1 MTYFATNF
9 PKVAP
14 LVTQFCNS
22 SSRSCVGRARLFARG
37 PGGNYIREMQ
47 IARCFAMGVEQAPDG
62 EFVAGKCHEV
72 RSAPSAVRKAR
83 SLAHQNGG
91 AIAFGLRG
99 EIEFG
104 RPGSIEF
111 SRAWESCPPG
121 RRVLLQ
127 RPDGPIIRSGRSSF
141 PVEVGP
147 HPPHRNQ
154 SATPEEPSNQPSD
167 RTRYHP

>member
-14 LVTQFCNS
+14 LVTQFCDS

-47 IARCFAMGVEQAPDG
+47 IARYFAMGVEQAPDG
-62 EFVAGKCHEV
+62 EFIAGKCHEV
-72 RSAPSAVRKAR
+72 RSAPSTVRKAR

-104 RPGSIEF
+104 RPGSIEILA
-111 SRAWESCPPG
+111 SLGELPTGAARLIAE
-121 RRVLLQ
+121 
-127 RPDGPIIRSGRSSF
+127 
-141 PVEVGP
+141 
-147 HPPHRNQ
+147 
-154 SATPEEPSNQPSD
+154 A
-167 RTRYHP
+167 